1 MHHMLF
7 QNRVKCVVTFVG
19 VMMPYNHVKHTVIK
33 APGLKYFDRKF
44 VLFLLLF
51 YHFFIYLLKLWYS
64 FWRSNIPWRHYPVI
78 LIGKQCFIITV
89 QGENRFSTN
98 LFDQHTHHTIESTAI
113 RYFKLSHFPKIVLN
127 EGTILVLRLFVSTI
141 CAPTC
146 LIFSIIVYKRVNSY
160 HIKCVVRFIR
170 VFITSNSDI
179 WLIPAVHYVFDLFYW
194 PLGNPSKR
202 Q

>member
-1 MHHMLF
+1 ML
-7 QNRVKCVVTFVG
+7 
-19 VMMPYNHVKHTVIK
+19 PYNHIKHTVIK
-33 APGLKYFDRKF
+33 APGLKYFDRKC

-64 FWRSNIPWRHYPVI
+64 FWRSNIPWRHYPAI
-78 LIGKQCFIITV
+78 LISKQCFIITV
-89 QGENRFSTN
+89 TVGNRFYTN

-127 EGTILVLRLFVSTI
+127 EGTILVLRLLVSTI
-141 CAPTC
+141 CAPTR
-146 LIFSIIVYKRVNSY
+146 LIFLVVVNKGVWGV